1 MHHLNDTIMARGK
14 RNSRRR
20 SGGKRGRRG
29 RTKQKRYTTI
39 GRGGY
44 RM

>member
-1 MHHLNDTIMARGK
+1 MARGK
-14 RNSRRR
+14 RYSRRR
-20 SGGKRGRRG
+20 SGGNRRRG